1 MRFTLFVLLL
11 MVQVPYTFAQQTTS
25 TINVNGRAKKM
36 IMPDLAVFAV
46 NVSATDQEESAAV
59 KRLND
64 LSNDV
69 LTKLKKE
76 GFTEQQIKLTG
87 YSININYDYSQ
98 GGTPRKISY
107 TARQS
112 INLKFVLDKDR
123 VLRMYNTLAADQTG
137 GVEVNFYTDAS
148 ETLRTS
154 TSNELIQA
162 AIKDARDKAD
172 MMAKAAGYS
181 VKKVLDISYD
191 VEQRGY
197 PQPVYAEKTMSRM
210 EAPQDNNQNYFTVNE
225 MEFNE
230 AVRLTYQIDTAP

>member
-1 MRFTLFVLLL
+1 MRITILFLLL
-11 MVQVPYTFAQQTTS
+11 MIQVPYTFAQQAAS
-25 TINVNGRAKKM
+25 TINVNGRAKKL
-36 IMPDLAVFAV
+36 ITPDLAVFAV
-46 NVSATDQEESAAV
+46 NVSATDKDESVAV

-87 YSININYDYSQ
+87 YAININYDYSQ
-98 GGTPRKISY
+98 GGTPKKISY

-112 INLKFVLDKDR
+112 VNLKFNFDKDR
-123 VLRMYNTLAADQTG
+123 VLRLFNTLASDQTG
-137 GVEVNFYTDAS
+137 GVEINFYTDVS

-154 TSNELIQA
+154 TSNELIQT

-172 MMAKAAGYS
+172 MMAKAAGYN

-191 VEQRGY
+191 VDQRGY
-197 PQPVYAEKTMSRM
+197 PQPVMYEKNMARVES
-210 EAPQDNNQNYFTVNE
+210 QDSNQNYFTVNE
-225 MEFNE
+225 MVFTE
-230 AVRLTYQIDTAP
+230 AVRLTYQIETAP